1 MSQPLRAAV
10 VLVAAGSGSRVG
22 AATNKV
28 LLPLHGVPVLAWSL
42 RTALLAGVRRPGRR
56 RGPGGRRGRRTRP
69 GRAVPARGPRGG
81 PGDRRARPATTS
93 EWRGLAALRGRI
105 EAGELDVVAIH
116 DGARPL
122 ADAALFEATFRAALE
137 HGGALPARPQPGLV
151 TRDGRRHVTGLV
163 GVQTPQAFRAGPL
176 LDAYVRAR
184 ADGFT
189 GTDTA
194 GCVAAY
200 TDLPC
205 TASPRPRPTSRSP
218 SPRTSPSPSA
228 WSRVVRDAPQVL
240 TPQKPARP
248 SRTIGGQCLDQ
259 AQVGLVGDPAAGG
272 GRLEEP
278 HLVTRTE
285 PGDQV
290 GQVREVGLGRAAR
303 GARPPRR
310 RAAPPAR

>member
-28 LLPLHGVPVLAWSL
+28 LLPLDGVPVLAWSL
-42 RTALLAGVRRPGRR
+42 RTVCSLPYVDQVVLVVREGDVVAVRDLAERYLPEGREAVLVT
-56 RGPGGRRGRRTRP
+56 GGATRH
-69 GRAVPARGPRGG
+69 
-81 PGDRRARPATTS
+81 DS
-93 EWRGLAALRGRI
+93 EWRGLAALRSRI

-137 HGGALPARPQPGLV
+137 HGGALPARAQPGLV
-151 TRDGRRHVTGLV
+151 TRDGRRHVHGLV

-194 GCVAAY
+194 SCVAAY
-200 TDLPC
+200 SDLPLRGV
-205 TASPRPRPTSRSP
+205 P
-218 SPRTSPSPSA
+218 
-228 WSRVVRDAPQVL
+228 APATNLKVTFAEDL
-240 TPQKPARP
+240 ALAER
-248 SRTIGGQCLDQ
+248 
-259 AQVGLVGDPAAGG
+259 
-272 GRLEEP
+272 
-278 HLVTRTE
+278 LVTRS
-285 PGDQV
+285 P
-290 GQVREVGLGRAAR
+290 
-303 GARPPRR
+303 
-310 RAAPPAR
+310 

>member
-1 MSQPLRAAV
+1 MRAAV

-42 RTALLAGVRRPGRR
+42 RTACSLPYVDQVVVVVREADVDAVRDLAERYLPEGRE
-56 RGPGGRRGRRTRP
+56 
-69 GRAVPARGPRGG
+69 VV
-81 PGDRRARPATTS
+81 PGDRGRHPPRLGVARARGRCAAGSRPAT
-93 EWRGLAALRGRI
+93 
-105 EAGELDVVAIH
+105 LDVVAIH

-122 ADAALFEATFRAALE
+122 ADAALFDATCRAALE

-194 GCVAAY
+194 SCVAAY
-200 TDLPC
+200 TD
-205 TASPRPRPTSRSP
+205 
-218 SPRTSPSPSA
+218 
-228 WSRVVRDAPQVL
+228 RVVRGVPAPATNLKVTFAEDL
-240 TPQKPARP
+240 ALAER
-248 SRTIGGQCLDQ
+248 
-259 AQVGLVGDPAAGG
+259 
-272 GRLEEP
+272 
-278 HLVTRTE
+278 LVT
-285 PGDQV
+285 P
-290 GQVREVGLGRAAR
+290 
-303 GARPPRR
+303 
-310 RAAPPAR
+310 